1 MNASTFVILVVFV
14 SHAMCVKEETSVFN
28 VQPNSRQSHHEI
40 SLGKVKCVFSWA
52 AVGGTNEDWQITLT
66 KQDGYV
72 CVIER
77 PDKASYLFFKNFAA
91 SVIGADFNSAEVFDS
106 MGHLINEED
115 FTANTG
121 QGSVQSVEGKFKNS
135 LGRLILRA
143 TKHKRK
149 KEL

>member
-1 MNASTFVILVVFV
+1 
-14 SHAMCVKEETSVFN
+14 
-28 VQPNSRQSHHEI
+28 
-40 SLGKVKCVFSWA
+40 
-52 AVGGTNEDWQITLT
+52 
-66 KQDGYV
+66 
-72 CVIER
+72 
-77 PDKASYLFFKNFAA
+77 
-91 SVIGADFNSAEVFDS
+91 

-121 QGSVQSVEGKFKNS
+121 QGSGNNTRQQVCDECITCLYILLIVQSVEGKFKNS